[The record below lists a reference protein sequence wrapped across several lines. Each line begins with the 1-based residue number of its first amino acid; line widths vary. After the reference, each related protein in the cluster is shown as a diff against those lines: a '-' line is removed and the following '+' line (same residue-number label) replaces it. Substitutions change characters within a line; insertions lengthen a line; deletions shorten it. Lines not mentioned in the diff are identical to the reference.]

1 MDDNVRKLMEND
13 RFAAF
18 VGIKL
23 VKLEPGYAVAELDIS
38 EKHLNGVDIIQG
50 GAIFTL
56 ADFAFAAASNACGQ
70 ITVAINANISY
81 YKASTGTTLIAEAK
95 EASASHKI
103 ANYNVDVFN
112 EHREHIAHLSITGYK
127 KTKEYSCGENRG

>member
-1 MDDNVRKLMEND
+1 MDSDVRELMEND
-13 RFAAF
+13 RFAMF

-23 VKLEPGYAVAELDIS
+23 IKVEPGYAIAELDIS

-50 GAIFTL
+50 GTIFTL

-81 YKASTGTTLIAEAK
+81 YKASNGKTLIAEAK
-95 EASASHKI
+95 EVSASHKI
-103 ANYNVDVFN
+103 ANYKVDVFN
-112 EHREHIAHLSITGYK
+112 EHREHIAQLSITGYK
-127 KTKEYSCGENRG
+127 KDKKSI

>member
-1 MDDNVRKLMEND
+1 MNNNLIKLMEND

-18 VGIKL
+18 VGIEL
-23 VKLEPGYAVAELDIS
+23 VKVQPGYAVAKMNIS

-56 ADFAFAAASNACGQ
+56 ADFAFAAAANACGQ
-70 ITVAINANISY
+70 ITVAINANISF
-81 YKASTGTTLIAEAK
+81 YKASNGKSLIAEAK
-95 EASASHKI
+95 EVSSSHKI

-112 EHREHIAHLSITGYK
+112 EHRDHIAQLSITGYK
-127 KTKEYSCGENRG
+127 KNKENLVGAKP